1 MMMIDLCN
9 KLVDNDLT
17 KKDLLEKV
25 EIQKTKKDDLEQ
37 ICKTLA
43 KAFDLSSDAEAL
55 QQLTQSNALLDESIK
70 LVDKENGDIYG
81 LLMFCENPIKVGSP
95 ISFLESGL
103 TEYLDAYT
111 QVNGHSFIID
121 ERLRGTHLD
130 KKMLWHNI
138 KFLSENYDL
147 IWIGVER
154 DLKTHEYWKRLGFV
168 KVFEIPEA
176 IFYLAPLSEKMIN
189 EYTYPFAIIFIFCF
203 HIVFI
208 KEVFSSFHVV

>member
-1 MMMIDLCN
+1 MIDLCN

-95 ISFLESGL
+95 ISFLENGL

-176 IFYLAPLSEKMIN
+176 IFYLAPLSEKMIS
-189 EYTYPFAIIFIFCF
+189 EYL
-203 HIVFI
+203 
-208 KEVFSSFHVV
+208 